1 MTNEV
6 EVREVFDNLE
16 RLLEQRN
23 YKMMKPILEEM
34 PEADIAEFLQEITV
48 DKAMPVFRTLS
59 KEKSVEVFSYLEPE
73 TQEKFI
79 TSVTD

>member
-34 PEADIAEFLQEITV
+34 PEADIAEFLQ
-48 DKAMPVFRTLS
+48 K
-59 KEKSVEVFSYLEPE
+59 
-73 TQEKFI
+73 
-79 TSVTD
+79 